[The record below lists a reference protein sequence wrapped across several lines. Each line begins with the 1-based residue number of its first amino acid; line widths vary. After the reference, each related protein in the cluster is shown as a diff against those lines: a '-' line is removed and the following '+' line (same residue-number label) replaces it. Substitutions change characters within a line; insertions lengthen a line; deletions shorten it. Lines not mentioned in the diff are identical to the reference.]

1 MKLRFGITKK
11 ESTPTT
17 SINWTK
23 LTDVMVLGQIKEES
37 KESPVLIL
45 KHSTRCPTSSMA
57 LNRLERNWDSS
68 KVNDLKHYYLDLISY
83 RDISNQIASDFDVM
97 HQSPQ
102 VLIISDGKC
111 VYNASHMGISFAE
124 IENVVNGQPA

>member
-23 LTDVMVLGQIKEES
+23 LTDMTVLDQIKEES
-37 KESPVLIL
+37 KKSPILIL

-68 KVNDLKHYYLDLISY
+68 KVSDLKHYYLDLISY
-83 RDISNQIASDFDVM
+83 RDISNQIAADFSIL

-111 VYNASHMGISFAE
+111 VYNASHMGVSFAE
-124 IENVVNGQPA
+124 IENVVSGQPA

>member
-23 LTDVMVLGQIKEES
+23 LKDVTVLDQIKEES
-37 KESPVLIL
+37 KESPILIL

-68 KVNDLKHYYLDLISY
+68 KVNELKHYYLDLISY
-83 RDISNQIASDFDVM
+83 RDISNQIAADFNIM

-124 IENVVNGQPA
+124 IENVVSGQPV